1 MMEDGG
7 TIRKTGEQRTAMKDF
22 LKSKAGQAA
31 AAFCLIACMVS
42 VALAHHSFAA
52 FDMNASKVLNATV
65 LRVEWT
71 NPHTWFWF
79 DVPDGK
85 GGTQVWGAEGQSPN
99 FLDRRGW
106 SKNRLKV
113 GDKLELTIHPMKN
126 GDKAG
131 MWVTA
136 KRPNGEVL
144 IMGGPITD
152 P

>member
-1 MMEDGG
+1 
-7 TIRKTGEQRTAMKDF
+7 MKKITNKF
-22 LKSKAGQAA
+22 K
-31 AAFCLIACMVS
+31 LIASIVFVIACSS
-42 VALAHHSFAA
+42 VALAHHSFSA
-52 FDMNASKVLNATV
+52 FDMTANKVLQVTV
-65 LRVEWT
+65 KRVEWT
-71 NPHTWFWF
+71 NPHSWFWF
-79 DVPDGK
+79 DVVGADGK
-85 GGTQVWGAEGQSPN
+85 MEVWGAEGQSPN

-106 SKNRLKV
+106 SKNRLKI

-144 IMGGPITD
+144 TMGGAITE

>member
-1 MMEDGG
+1 
-7 TIRKTGEQRTAMKDF
+7 MKE
-22 LKSKAGQAA
+22 LLRSKAGPAA
-31 AAFCLIACMVS
+31 IALCLIVGFVS
-42 VALAHHSFAA
+42 VALAHHSFSP
-52 FDMNASKVLNATV
+52 FNMTESKVLLNATV
-65 LRVEWT
+65 KKIEWT

-85 GGTQVWGAEGQSPN
+85 GGTELWGAEGMSPN
-99 FLDRRGW
+99 YLDRRGW
-106 SKNRLKV
+106 SRNRLKL

-131 MWVTA
+131 MWMTA

-144 IMGGPITD
+144 VMGGTITD